1 MHIRQWNCIWTI
13 KEWAGRRIGTLPFKC
28 LNIGLNIGL
37 DIEQKRTKERDIS
50 KRKFD
55 ISKYLFIIL
64 LIEQFIYGKIVTMRS
79 RIGEIYDKSY
89 IDGD

>member
-1 MHIRQWNCIWTI
+1 M
-13 KEWAGRRIGTLPFKC
+13 GRAQDSTLPFKC

-55 ISKYLFIIL
+55 ISK
-64 LIEQFIYGKIVTMRS
+64 
-79 RIGEIYDKSY
+79 
-89 IDGD
+89 

>member
-1 MHIRQWNCIWTI
+1 M
-13 KEWAGRRIGTLPFKC
+13 GREQDSTLPFKC
-28 LNIGLNIGL
+28 LDIGL
-37 DIEQKRTKERDIS
+37 DIEQKRTKEQDIS

>member
-1 MHIRQWNCIWTI
+1 MFGHRF
-13 KEWAGRRIGTLPFKC
+13 GHRGY
-28 LNIGLNIGL
+28 
-37 DIEQKRTKERDIS
+37 RTKEQDML

-64 LIEQFIYGKIVTMRS
+64 LIEQFIYGKIVTMTS

>member
-1 MHIRQWNCIWTI
+1 MGKAQDS
-13 KEWAGRRIGTLPFKC
+13 TLHFKC
-28 LNIGLNIGL
+28 L
-37 DIEQKRTKERDIS
+37 DIEQKRTKEQDML

>member
-1 MHIRQWNCIWTI
+1 M
-13 KEWAGRRIGTLPFKC
+13 GREQDSTLPFKC
-28 LNIGLNIGL
+28 L
-37 DIEQKRTKERDIS
+37 DMEQKRTKERDIL

-55 ISKYLFIIL
+55 ISKHLFIIL

-79 RIGEIYDKSY
+79 RIGKIYDKSY

>member
-1 MHIRQWNCIWTI
+1 M
-13 KEWAGRRIGTLPFKC
+13 GRAQDSTLLFKC
-28 LNIGLNIGL
+28 LNIGL

-64 LIEQFIYGKIVTMRS
+64 LIEQCIYGKIVTMRS
-79 RIGEIYDKSY
+79 RIGKIYDKNY

>member
-1 MHIRQWNCIWTI
+1 M
-13 KEWAGRRIGTLPFKC
+13 GREQDSTLPFKC
-28 LNIGLNIGL
+28 L
-37 DIEQKRTKERDIS
+37 DMEQKRTKERDIL

-55 ISKYLFIIL
+55 ISKHLFIIL

>member
-1 MHIRQWNCIWTI
+1 MF
-13 KEWAGRRIGTLPFKC
+13 GY
-28 LNIGLNIGL
+28 
-37 DIEQKRTKERDIS
+37 RTKEQDML

-64 LIEQFIYGKIVTMRS
+64 LIEQFIYGKIDTMRS
-79 RIGEIYDKSY
+79 RIGGIYDKSY

>member
-1 MHIRQWNCIWTI
+1 MFGHRF
-13 KEWAGRRIGTLPFKC
+13 GHRGY
-28 LNIGLNIGL
+28 
-37 DIEQKRTKERDIS
+37 RTKERDIS

-64 LIEQFIYGKIVTMRS
+64 LIEQFIYGKIVTMTS

>member
-1 MHIRQWNCIWTI
+1 M
-13 KEWAGRRIGTLPFKC
+13 GRAQDSTLPFKSYKF
-28 LNIGLNIGL
+28 GY
-37 DIEQKRTKERDIS
+37 RTKERDIS

-64 LIEQFIYGKIVTMRS
+64 LIEQCIYGKIVTMRS
-79 RIGEIYDKSY
+79 RIDKIYDKSY

>member
-1 MHIRQWNCIWTI
+1 M
-13 KEWAGRRIGTLPFKC
+13 GRAQDSTLLFKC
-28 LNIGLNIGL
+28 LNIGL

>member
-1 MHIRQWNCIWTI
+1 M
-13 KEWAGRRIGTLPFKC
+13 GRAQDSTLPFKC
-28 LNIGLNIGL
+28 LNIGLGIK
-37 DIEQKRTKERDIS
+37 QKRTKERDIS
-50 KRKFD
+50 KIKFD

>member
-1 MHIRQWNCIWTI
+1 M
-13 KEWAGRRIGTLPFKC
+13 GRVQDSTLLFKC
-28 LNIGLNIGL
+28 LNIGL

>member
-1 MHIRQWNCIWTI
+1 M
-13 KEWAGRRIGTLPFKC
+13 GRVQDSTLPFKC
-28 LNIGLNIGL
+28 L
-37 DIEQKRTKERDIS
+37 DIEQKRTKKRDIS
-50 KRKFD
+50 KIKFD

-79 RIGEIYDKSY
+79 RIGKIYDKSY

>member
-1 MHIRQWNCIWTI
+1 MSRAQDS
-13 KEWAGRRIGTLPFKC
+13 TLPFKG
-28 LNIGLNIGL
+28 LVIGWV
-37 DIEQKRTKERDIS
+37 IEQKRTKEQDML

-64 LIEQFIYGKIVTMRS
+64 LIEQFIYGKIVSMRS

-89 IDGD
+89 IYGD

>member
-1 MHIRQWNCIWTI
+1 MSL
-13 KEWAGRRIGTLPFKC
+13 KKY
-28 LNIGLNIGL
+28 
-37 DIEQKRTKERDIS
+37 RDIS

-79 RIGEIYDKSY
+79 RISEIYDKSY

>member
-1 MHIRQWNCIWTI
+1 M
-13 KEWAGRRIGTLPFKC
+13 GREQDSTLPFKC
-28 LNIGLNIGL
+28 L
-37 DIEQKRTKERDIS
+37 DMEQKRTKERDIL

-55 ISKYLFIIL
+55 ISKHLFIIS

-79 RIGEIYDKSY
+79 RIGKIYDKSY

>member
-1 MHIRQWNCIWTI
+1 MFGYRF
-13 KEWAGRRIGTLPFKC
+13 GY
-28 LNIGLNIGL
+28 
-37 DIEQKRTKERDIS
+37 RTKEPDIS

-79 RIGEIYDKSY
+79 RIDEIYDKSY

>member
-1 MHIRQWNCIWTI
+1 MFEHRSGHRTKAN
-13 KEWAGRRIGTLPFKC
+13 KS
-28 LNIGLNIGL
+28 
-37 DIEQKRTKERDIS
+37 EQKRTKERDIS

>member
-1 MHIRQWNCIWTI
+1 M
-13 KEWAGRRIGTLPFKC
+13 IGY
-28 LNIGLNIGL
+28 
-37 DIEQKRTKERDIS
+37 RTKERDIS

>member
-1 MHIRQWNCIWTI
+1 M
-13 KEWAGRRIGTLPFKC
+13 GRAQDSTLPFKC
-28 LNIGLNIGL
+28 LNIGL
-37 DIEQKRTKERDIS
+37 DIKQKRTKERDIS
-50 KRKFD
+50 KIKFD

-79 RIGEIYDKSY
+79 RIVEIYDKSY

>member
-1 MHIRQWNCIWTI
+1 MF
-13 KEWAGRRIGTLPFKC
+13 GY
-28 LNIGLNIGL
+28 
-37 DIEQKRTKERDIS
+37 RTKERDIS

>member
-1 MHIRQWNCIWTI
+1 M
-13 KEWAGRRIGTLPFKC
+13 GRVQDSTLPFKC
-28 LNIGLNIGL
+28 LDIGLDIGL

>member
-1 MHIRQWNCIWTI
+1 M
-13 KEWAGRRIGTLPFKC
+13 GRAQDSTLPFKC
-28 LNIGLNIGL
+28 L

-64 LIEQFIYGKIVTMRS
+64 LIEQCIYGKIVAMRS
-79 RIGEIYDKSY
+79 RIGKIYDKSY